1 MSPLILLMMTYMFIV
16 TYLIQLAILFMVY
29 SFTSW
34 VVNLWMM
41 EQALMLKR
49 PMVIIIL
56 AIASIASLAVIIS
69 ITTADITYESEN
81 KFLNASLIVSM
92 VVVVAKSILVR
103 NKSTQRVDLFVIDIF
118 YYTQP
123 ITYYI
128 LIFNCPWDLMF

>member
-1 MSPLILLMMTYMFIV
+1 
-16 TYLIQLAILFMVY
+16 
-29 SFTSW
+29 
-34 VVNLWMM
+34 
-41 EQALMLKR
+41 
-49 PMVIIIL
+49 MVIIIL